1 MFWMALVFLSLS
13 WVLTKF
19 GVLSAT
25 VSFLTI
31 AIKLLLVLGLLG
43 CWSPFSSFGAERDLS
58 L

>member
-43 CWSPFSSFGAERDLS
+43 MLVAVFFFWRRKRP
-58 L
+58 